1 MAIDRNE
8 AGVLRAERAP
18 VNNNAQGW
26 GAAAFIVALALTL
39 TFTAYY
45 IHTRTFRSPN
55 DPSAPAT
62 TLEHTPHT

>member
-8 AGVLRAERAP
+8 AGAARAEHAP

-26 GAAAFIVALALTL
+26 GVAAFIVALALAC

-45 IHTRTFRSPN
+45 IHKTTFRSPN
-55 DPSAPAT
+55 DPAAAT
-62 TLEHTPHT
+62 SER

>member
-1 MAIDRNE
+1 MAIDRNDV
-8 AGVLRAERAP
+8 AVARAERAP

-26 GAAAFIVALALTL
+26 GVAAFIVALALAC

-45 IHTRTFRSPN
+45 IHEKTYRSPN

-62 TLEHTPHT
+62 VLEHTPHA

>member
-8 AGVLRAERAP
+8 AERVRPIHVPA
-18 VNNNAQGW
+18 NNNAQGW
-26 GAAAFIVALALTL
+26 GVGAFIIALALAL

-45 IHTRTFRSPN
+45 IHLRTFRSPN

-62 TLEHTPHT
+62 VLEHEPHA